1 MVFERLYRPT
11 LPPFNTITRTN
22 ISITPLAVR
31 PMRIPVDTRLTLSHH
46 RLASR
51 LWFRLYPWLLG
62 FATERNRRGA
72 LWKFRF
78 QPLVPNTSE
87 ERMGKARFKGPNRE
101 RGNWTRVQ
109 IEIRIEILEYEGVQ
123 CLIEVV

>member
-1 MVFERLYRPT
+1 MVSA
-11 LPPFNTITRTN
+11 LP
-22 ISITPLAVR
+22 LVVR
-31 PMRIPVDTRLTLSHH
+31 ICDR
-46 RLASR
+46 AEQA
-51 LWFRLYPWLLG
+51 G
-62 FATERNRRGA
+62 GA

-87 ERMGKARFKGPNRE
+87 ERMVKARFKGPNRE